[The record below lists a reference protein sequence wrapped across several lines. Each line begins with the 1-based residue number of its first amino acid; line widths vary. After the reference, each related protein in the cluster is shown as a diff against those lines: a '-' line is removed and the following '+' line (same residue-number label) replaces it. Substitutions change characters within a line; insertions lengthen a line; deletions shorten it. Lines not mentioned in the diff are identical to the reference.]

1 MRRILLATFVSSLL
15 VVLPAAMAGATET
28 LNGTS
33 VTTVTDSAT
42 LDTAVTTT
50 PATETTVAGAA
61 IKCPNP
67 GGNTPPPC
75 DGHPGMGP
83 KCPNPGG
90 NTPPPCGEDF
100 PPGGGGN
107 GNGPPCPNPGGNTPP
122 PCDENGGGGG
132 GGEPPTV
139 GECHGALI
147 DLEIPGLIRI
157 CIFLPP
163 PE

>member
-1 MRRILLATFVSSLL
+1 VRKILLATFVSSLL

-28 LNGTS
+28 LAGTS
-33 VTTVTDSAT
+33 ITTVTDTAT

-50 PATETTVAGAA
+50 SATDTTVAGAA

-67 GGNTPPPC
+67 GGHTPPPC
-75 DGHPGMGP
+75 NGHPGMGP

-90 NTPPPCGEDF
+90 HTPPPCGEDF
-100 PPGGGGN
+100 PPGGGGGN
-107 GNGPPCPNPGGNTPP
+107 GNGPPCPNPGGHTPP
-122 PCDENGGGGG
+122 PCDENGGGG
-132 GGEPPTV
+132 EPPPTV
-139 GECHGALI
+139 GECEGALI